1 MKNKTTM
8 LKELVNEA
16 VEIVEYREKH
26 RGNLRLWYWDGKKK
40 SKARFKRLR
49 LMIEETL
56 RSIENER

>member
-1 MKNKTTM
+1 MSKTIL
-8 LKELVNEA
+8 LKELISEIT
-16 VEIVEYREKH
+16 EIVEYKEKNK
-26 RGNLRLWYWDGKKK
+26 GWYWGDRKY